1 MAGAL
6 MPYLTGYT
14 KKYVKLS
21 ATVGTTNVNVAHGL
35 GTVPDIVLITV
46 TGTVAG
52 VVRVVSKDGTNVV
65 LVSTLAS
72 TTVEILVF
80 E

>member
-1 MAGAL
+1 
-6 MPYLTGYT
+6 MPYLGT
-14 KKYVKLS
+14 KQYMKLS

-35 GTVPDIVLITV
+35 GTIPDLIFLTV
-46 TGTVAG
+46 TGAVAG
-52 VVRVVSKDGTNVV
+52 VVRVVSRDGTNVV

-72 TTVEILVF
+72 TTVEILAF

>member
-1 MAGAL
+1 
-6 MPYLTGYT
+6 MPYLSA

-21 ATVGTTNVNVAHGL
+21 ATVGTTNVNLAHGL
-35 GTVPDIVLITV
+35 GTVPDLVLLTV

-52 VVRVVSKDGTNVV
+52 VVRQVSKDATNIV

-72 TTVEILVF
+72 TTIEALVF

>member
-1 MAGAL
+1 
-6 MPYLTGYT
+6 MPYLGT

-21 ATVGTTNVNVAHGL
+21 ATVGTSNVNVAHGL
-35 GTVPDIVLITV
+35 GTIPDLVLITV

-52 VVRVVSKDGTNVV
+52 VVRQVSKDGTNVV

-72 TTVEILVF
+72 TTVEVIVF

>member
-1 MAGAL
+1 
-6 MPYLTGYT
+6 MPYLTN

-35 GTVPDIVLITV
+35 GTIPDVVLLTV

-52 VVRVVSKDGTNVV
+52 VIRQVSKDGTNVTV
-65 LVSTLAS
+65 VSTLAN
-72 TTVEILVF
+72 TTVEIVAF

>member
-52 VVRVVSKDGTNVV
+52 VVRQVSKDGTNIV

>member
-1 MAGAL
+1 
-6 MPYLTGYT
+6 MPYLG
-14 KKYVKLS
+14 KYNKLS

-35 GTVPDIVLITV
+35 GTIPSVVILTV

-52 VVRVVSKDGTNVV
+52 VVRQVSKDGTNVV

-72 TTVEILVF
+72 TPVEVIAF

>member
-6 MPYLTGYT
+6 MPYLTN

-35 GTVPDIVLITV
+35 GTIPDVVLLTV

-52 VVRVVSKDGTNVV
+52 VIRQVSKDGTNVTV
-65 LVSTLAS
+65 VSTLAN
-72 TTVEILVF
+72 TTVEIVAF

>member
-1 MAGAL
+1 
-6 MPYLTGYT
+6 MPLWATNR
-14 KKYVKLS
+14 KYVKLS

-35 GTVPDIVLITV
+35 GTIPDLVLITV

-52 VVRVVSKDGTNVV
+52 VVRQVSKDGTNVV

-72 TTVEILVF
+72 TTVEVIAF

>member
-1 MAGAL
+1 
-6 MPYLTGYT
+6 MPLWAQGR
-14 KKYVKLS
+14 KYVKLS

-35 GTVPDIVLITV
+35 GTIPDLVLITV

-52 VVRVVSKDGTNVV
+52 VVRQVSKDATYVV

-72 TTVEILVF
+72 TTVEVLTF